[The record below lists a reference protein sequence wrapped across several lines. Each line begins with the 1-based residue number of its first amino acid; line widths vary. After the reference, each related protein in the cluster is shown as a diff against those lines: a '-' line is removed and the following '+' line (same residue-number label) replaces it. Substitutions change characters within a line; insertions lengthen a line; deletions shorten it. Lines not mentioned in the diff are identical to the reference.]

1 MTKSKLI
8 AVITTVL
15 ATVGLNV
22 IVGCMNDNPNES
34 KPSSAAESFMS
45 ALCQNYYELETTPL
59 SPSVSTRSGSCDLK
73 EDCAVIKVQFPEGT
87 PPEDKE
93 IASLAKTVQDISSLY
108 RITAAELTVDADDF
122 FGNEKDNTETI
133 VLSEDKARTLL
144 VPYVKASID
153 YLIAQGLTENQIDS
167 IKKVTNVT
175 DEDLVIATML
185 LLNQELK
192 NHETKIAKSKI
203 KRIHI
208 FATPCYAVNYSGIM
222 DCGLQAIGMDIFYG
236 ISQSAAKT
244 WSVKVIIKA
253 FGTVAKKAIG
263 PIGAAIAVG
272 EFSYC
277 MYKKYG
283 GGYSIKVPSNKM
295 KIDEFPE
302 YGDTCKSIETK
313 KRLR

>member
-1 MTKSKLI
+1 MTKPKFI
-8 AVITTVL
+8 VVITTILAVL
-15 ATVGLNV
+15 GLNA
-22 IVGCMNDNPNES
+22 IVGCMNENPNDS
-34 KPSSAAESFMS
+34 KSTIATETFMS

-59 SPSVSTRSGSCDLK
+59 TPTVSTRGGSSELK

-87 PPEDKE
+87 PHEEKE
-93 IASLAKTVQDISSLY
+93 LASLAKTIQDVSSLY

-122 FGNEKDNTETI
+122 FGNETGNTETI
-133 VLSEDKARTLL
+133 VLSEEKARTLL
-144 VPYVKASID
+144 VPYVKASVD
-153 YLIAQGLTENQIDS
+153 YLMAQGLTESQIDS
-167 IKKVTNVT
+167 IKNVTNAT
-175 DEDLVIATML
+175 DEDLVIASML

-192 NHETKIAKSKI
+192 NRESSIAKSKMN
-203 KRIHI
+203 KIHI
-208 FATPCYAVNYSGIM
+208 FATPCHAVNFSEVM

-236 ISQSAAKT
+236 LSQSVAKT

-277 MYKKYG
+277 MYKKHG
-283 GGYSIKVPSNKM
+283 GGYTIKVPSNKM
-295 KIDEFPE
+295 KIDESPE

>member
-1 MTKSKLI
+1 MTKPKSI
-8 AVITTVL
+8 VVITTILAVL
-15 ATVGLNV
+15 GLNA
-22 IVGCMNDNPNES
+22 IVGCMNENPNDS
-34 KPSSAAESFMS
+34 KSTIAAETFMS

-59 SPSVSTRSGSCDLK
+59 TPTVSTRGGSSELK
-73 EDCAVIKVQFPEGT
+73 EDCAVIKVQFSEGT

-93 IASLAKTVQDISSLY
+93 LASLAKTVQDVSSLY

-122 FGNEKDNTETI
+122 FGNETGNTETI
-133 VLSEDKARTLL
+133 VLSEEKARTLL
-144 VPYVKASID
+144 VPYVKASVD
-153 YLIAQGLTENQIDS
+153 YLMAQGLTENQIDS
-167 IKKVTNVT
+167 IKNVTNAT
-175 DEDLVIATML
+175 DEDLVIASML

-192 NHETKIAKSKI
+192 NRESSIAKSNKMN
-203 KRIHI
+203 KIHI
-208 FATPCYAVNYSGIM
+208 FATPCHAVNFSGVM

-236 ISQSAAKT
+236 LSQSVAKT

-283 GGYSIKVPSNKM
+283 GGYTIKVPSNKM
-295 KIDEFPE
+295 KIDESPE
-302 YGDTCKSIETK
+302 EFGDSCKSTEN
-313 KRLR
+313 